1 MDIEDCILQIKE
13 EIGIIND
20 ELGEVGE
27 RLATLEADV
36 RWIRGLTALIAG
48 GIASMLARM
57 VLLGI

>member
-36 RWIRGLTALIAG
+36 RWIRGLTVLIAG